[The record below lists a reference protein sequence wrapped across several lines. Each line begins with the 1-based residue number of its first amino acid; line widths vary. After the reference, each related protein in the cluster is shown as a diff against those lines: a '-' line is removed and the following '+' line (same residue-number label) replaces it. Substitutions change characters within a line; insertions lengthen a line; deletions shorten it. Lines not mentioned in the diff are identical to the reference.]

1 MFGTGSIALAVDD
14 GQHPRS
20 ADAGTLTGWED
31 QFGESITTTKNAGR
45 VWVDKSVADGDV
57 SLYRDGQ
64 TWGNPLLTVER
75 SDVNN
80 FLVGLSAISSSKSIV
95 GQDTIPIDVML
106 VLDVSGSMNGSD
118 GNSNS
123 VDDLVASTNDAIT
136 QLLALNINNRVGV
149 VLFSGNADF
158 GDSTTSTAT
167 VLLPLGR
174 YTAGNDSRFITYME
188 GHYDTWTGEWIPE
201 EIYLQDGIRTEEGGW
216 VSQKSKNV
224 EGGTYIQNG
233 LYQAWE
239 ELRDADNKTVDGAN
253 KIPVMVLMG
262 DGAPTAA
269 TTSYS
274 SVRGSDFGDGYQ
286 SGYNYAFANQLTAA
300 WIRNQMQEAY
310 GREPLFYT
318 LGLGLDN
325 LDNKEEKG
333 YHKTSASMTL
343 NPSENTNPDLDTYW
357 NRFDRLAVGSSGT
370 FGGWYRY
377 SSGWGGSRL
386 EWAGNVN
393 ITKADDTISSADR
406 YYVDEYFSARNP
418 EELGNAFQSI
428 IEEIYIQSMYYP
440 TDVSGNNSSLSGYLT
455 FEDTIGQY
463 MQVKKINGLT
473 YKDELYT
480 GKNFARTIQE
490 AESWR
495 PGEEAEEYYDEVVRS
510 IVDRLDIT
518 PQQAQNLIDTAYR
531 DGQLYYQS
539 EYDFNNSVKWYA
551 KADGS
556 YIGPWRSTDTSAPQ
570 EAAYI
575 NESYLFSGDYTT
587 EVGAGVTLTTDLMYI
602 TVRVS
607 TDIATGQ
614 QKVTFSVPASL
625 IPQVKYKITIQ
636 GNSLD
641 DADEAISVERTEAY
655 PMRLFYEVGAAATAD
670 NIALMAGKD
679 YAYYNEADDTYTLYT
694 NAWTTDGSGKKVAQ
708 TKVSFD
714 PSQENEFYYYHRD
727 TTIRNADGSVYKGR
741 TEPTTGYYQK
751 EVFTVGRYTD
761 IDRRQLPI
769 SEAALEKAQYDRE
782 TNTWYIPKGTPKRQE
797 NIKTVDKGQNT
808 TDTAGYVLEP
818 VLQPNM
824 DNPGHFHIEANLG
837 NNGLLTIRPNYGNL
851 KVEKSVGGNRG
862 QMNRDFSFTLT
873 FTNPYRDN
881 APVTGTY
888 SYQKTVSGQATPVT
902 GQITLD
908 QNGQTTLTLKHG
920 ENITILGL
928 PTETDFKVQ
937 EADPNTSGE
946 DYVTTVKVNG
956 VEVSEGTTDRLGTG
970 DIRPPT
976 GNGTPS
982 EQLVSFLNTWIAQTS
997 PFSFIKAD
1005 GTAGADSAPLQG
1017 AEFKLYRL
1025 DCSQLGDEGHSHLTE
1040 PIDPDD
1046 PGDCWTFVDDGIS
1059 AEDGQVTLEDLASG
1073 TYRLVETKAPS
1084 GFQLPSGQWNVEVN
1098 ISAMSEKD
1106 QFTIEAIDTAKTPAF
1121 EWVTEQNTYRVYNY
1135 KPVEIPI
1142 TGGQGWTTF
1151 LLAGTLLMIGGGL
1164 LCCVRYRSRQQG

>member
-1 MFGTGSIALAVDD
+1 MQIYRRHRLTAVLLVLLLLVGCMFGTGSIALAVDD
-14 GQHPRS
+14 GQLPRS

-31 QFGESITTTKNAGR
+31 QFGESITTTDTAGR

-57 SLYRDGQ
+57 PLYRDGQ
-64 TWGNPLLTVER
+64 TGGNPLLTVER

-106 VLDVSGSMNGSD
+106 VLDVSGSMGGGDSGSK
-118 GNSNS
+118 SIPA
-123 VDDLVASTNDAIT
+123 LVKSTNNAIS

-149 VLFSGNADF
+149 VLFSGNRRLEAS
-158 GDSTTSTAT
+158 GVGTAT
-167 VLLPLGR
+167 MLLPLGR
-174 YTAGNDSRFITYME
+174 YTPDRRGNFITNDE
-188 GHYDTWTGEWIPE
+188 
-201 EIYLQDGIRTEEGGW
+201 DGGNVSDKGNSVVRTASGVRYEDGSS
-216 VSQKSKNV
+216 VTRKSKIV

-274 SVRGSDFGDGYQ
+274 NVGRSDIGNGGDTGDIYT
-286 SGYNYAFANQLTAA
+286 FTNQLTAA
-300 WIRNQMQEAY
+300 WIRNQMEEAY

-325 LDNKEEKG
+325 LEGDDYEA
-333 YHKTSASMTL
+333 ASITL
-343 NPSENTNPDLDTYW
+343 NPSNHTNNTIDKYW
-357 NRFDRLAVGSSGT
+357 RTFDNTREGD
-370 FGGWYRY
+370 Y
-377 SSGWGGSRL
+377 SQYGRQW
-386 EWAGNVN
+386 

-406 YYVDEYFSARNP
+406 YYVDEYFSARDSG
-418 EELGNAFQSI
+418 ELGDAFQSI

-455 FEDTIGQY
+455 FEDTVGQY